1 VSWISWLA
9 LVHGTLSVTFVVLT
23 ITFQRALHRERAERA
38 EEKLVDIRQRARTY
52 DRHVAREQ
60 YLNGA
65 IRALVK
71 GGGPD
76 AEAALSAYS
85 HETPYPNQETE

>member
-38 EEKLVDIRQRARTY
+38 DEKLVDIRQRARTY
-52 DRHVAREQ
+52 DRHVARET

-65 IRALVK
+65 IAAAVK

-76 AEAALSAYS
+76 AEAALARYAR
-85 HETPYPNQETE
+85 ETTHPNQETE